1 MAATELNNRPTVEET
16 SAQELSAR
24 VAQQVS
30 EILEGAAER
39 ELVPVPVRARQAE
52 LAYRIPSP
60 GVRYYF

>member
-1 MAATELNNRPTVEET
+1 MAATELNNRPAVEEA
-16 SAQELSAR
+16 SVQELSHK

-30 EILEGAAER
+30 EILEEAAER

-52 LAYRIPSP
+52 LAYHIPAP

>member
-1 MAATELNNRPTVEET
+1 MAATELNNRPAAEET

-30 EILEGAAER
+30 EILEEAAER
-39 ELVPVPVRARQAE
+39 ELVPVPVRTRQPE
-52 LAYRIPSP
+52 LTYRVPSP

>member
-1 MAATELNNRPTVEET
+1 MAATELNIRSAVEET
-16 SAQELSAR
+16 SAQKLSAK

-30 EILEGAAER
+30 EILEEAAER
-39 ELVPVPVRARQAE
+39 ELVPVRVRQPE

>member
-1 MAATELNNRPTVEET
+1 MAATELNNRPAVEET

-30 EILEGAAER
+30 EILEEAAER
-39 ELVPVPVRARQAE
+39 ELVPVPVRIRQPE
-52 LAYRIPSP
+52 LAYRVPSP

>member
-1 MAATELNNRPTVEET
+1 MAATELNNRPPVEET

-30 EILEGAAER
+30 EILEEAAER
-39 ELVPVPVRARQAE
+39 DLVPVPVRIRQPE
-52 LAYRIPSP
+52 LAYRVPTP

>member
-1 MAATELNNRPTVEET
+1 MAATELNNRPAAEET

-30 EILEGAAER
+30 EILEEAAER
-39 ELVPVPVRARQAE
+39 ELVPVPVRIRQPE
-52 LAYRIPSP
+52 LAYRVPSP